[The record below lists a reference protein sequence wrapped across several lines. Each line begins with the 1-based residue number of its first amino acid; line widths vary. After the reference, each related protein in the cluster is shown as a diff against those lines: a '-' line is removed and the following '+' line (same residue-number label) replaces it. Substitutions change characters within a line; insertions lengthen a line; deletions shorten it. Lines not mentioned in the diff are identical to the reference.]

1 MTTDMER
8 ARKRKARMVILLHT
22 ACPPPPN
29 HRRGMRLILVR
40 GKVQERREGG
50 RGRGGE
56 GERKDSEGPGEDKG
70 V

>member
-8 ARKRKARMVILLHT
+8 ARERKARMVILLHT
-22 ACPPPPN
+22 ACPPPN
-29 HRRGMRLILVR
+29 HRGGMRLILVR